1 MAGSAHVV
9 RRAREKMSDWKAR
22 GQKRASSSQ
31 STVVA
36 GKRKRSRTMMSSEE
50 EEEEWSEGDEEL
62 MMSQIQTQDMDEVGE
77 EKPVFTGQ
85 KVAEAGVIDRIQ
97 LNDFMCHRKLDVALS
112 PNTNFILGRNGSGKS
127 AIMTAIVVAL
137 GGKATTTHRA
147 SSLKNFIRTGA
158 KSAEVI
164 LTMRNRGLDSYKP
177 DEYGDSMTVHRTI
190 KTDGTTSYKIKAAN
204 GSTVS
209 TKREDLVHILDH
221 WNIQVDNPVSLL
233 DQDTSRHFLHSNNPA
248 HKYKLFVK
256 ATRLE
261 QIQNDYERAQED
273 QALMKKSIERN
284 EILSEDLKKEAKLLE
299 ERLHLFDRL
308 KEMEDKVRKLEMEL
322 QWVMVMELEKNVGPL
337 EEHLAKEKSRLPR
350 NQHTITKAEVCGLHH
365 PIQSCKMAKLLGGLK
380 GGVSSQNN
388 VHFVHDKESLVRSV
402 TYVKQPLTY
411 VW

>member
-1 MAGSAHVV
+1 
-9 RRAREKMSDWKAR
+9 MSDWKAR

-158 KSAEVI
+158 KYVRTYK
-164 LTMRNRGLDSYKP
+164 LTSCFPVYV
-177 DEYGDSMTVHRTI
+177 SVSH
-190 KTDGTTSYKIKAAN
+190 
-204 GSTVS
+204 VS
-209 TKREDLVHILDH
+209 TYIDLQRLY
-221 WNIQVDNPVSLL
+221 SLCATAGWTAISR
-233 DQDTSRHFLHSNNPA
+233 TSTETL
-248 HKYKLFVK
+248 
-256 ATRLE
+256 
-261 QIQNDYERAQED
+261 
-273 QALMKKSIERN
+273 
-284 EILSEDLKKEAKLLE
+284 
-299 ERLHLFDRL
+299 
-308 KEMEDKVRKLEMEL
+308 
-322 QWVMVMELEKNVGPL
+322 
-337 EEHLAKEKSRLPR
+337 
-350 NQHTITKAEVCGLHH
+350 
-365 PIQSCKMAKLLGGLK
+365 
-380 GGVSSQNN
+380 
-388 VHFVHDKESLVRSV
+388 
-402 TYVKQPLTY
+402 
-411 VW
+411 